1 MVIGFGAFAFDPAVG
16 IGHKD
21 DPGALGGVDGD
32 SPSGMTQKPGGIG
45 AVVAREFGELVK
57 DL

>member
-1 MVIGFGAFAFDPAVG
+1 MVIGFGAFAFDLAVG

-21 DPGALGGVDGD
+21 DPGGVDGD

-45 AVVAREFGELVK
+45 AVVAGEFGELVK